1 MRGKTHGKKAGE
13 NALQNRSCKWILK
26 LLPKLSSQIREGN
39 IIETQFLSLSLQFIL
54 GSIKEIIFFWKSL
67 TLLSKKLEWMTL
79 INTFNLV

>member
-1 MRGKTHGKKAGE
+1 MSGKAHGKNARE
-13 NALQNRSCKWILK
+13 NARRNRACKWILK

-54 GSIKEIIFFWKSL
+54 GSIKEIIFWKSL
-67 TLLSKKLEWMTL
+67 TLLSKKLEWMTH